1 CDEQS
6 GWMYAAVDPLT
17 SRMVDNECAWLVS
30 PEINIE
36 GADKL
41 VGQWSIWVDL
51 PRASEDIF
59 DIAPRSGDDLECVE
73 WWPWDPFGSPGWWY
87 GGPFWGTWTDDW
99 DAYAGNNW
107 LQVLWVV
114 LNDEP
119 PEPGV
124 EHMGGIFLNRHR
136 VGIPTGD
143 AGTVWEIDVWNRFN
157 DWYVEQITDALLDTM
172 YIGASDDDG
181 IASVTLMA
189 SNDGGQNWSSYAC
202 RHESEHSQWWYAPPP
217 SNEMTQ
223 GSEIWYYFEAQDLV
237 GNMAIYPPD
246 APDHYLEMSILPI
259 HGSVSD
265 PCILLVDKHGRRVPG
280 EHRDYSTVSEDYF
293 REALDILGHEYDVYD
308 VEVPSG
314 SILSDG
320 PDTCGMKYYDTQ
332 IWFTNKFN
340 AYTLLTTDQRNLI
353 SWLSQAG
360 EGKERNL
367 LLTGNDIGYE
377 LVEAGDETLGF
388 YTQWLAVEYLGDAV
402 GEATVDSVPGLRDF
416 AGGFD
421 FMTYDDCECVL
432 RGGCPWLP
440 SFDVIQPYPGIPGA
454 ELVAEY
460 VRIDLTAL
468 PAGVAYTDTSGYQ
481 AVTLGFGMEF
491 MSDAPLPTGHY
502 ASGASDRVD
511 LMANIMEYFG
521 KEPTGPGTGTEG
533 NEVFVTKLSQARPN
547 PFNPTTTIAYSLAG
561 RSNVAIRVYD
571 VAGRVVRTLV
581 DGEAEAGPHT
591 IVWDG
596 TTDSGER
603 AASGVYFVK
612 MEGTGDAGAFGKVI
626 KAVMLK

>member
-1 CDEQS
+1 
-6 GWMYAAVDPLT
+6 
-17 SRMVDNECAWLVS
+17 
-30 PEINIE
+30 
-36 GADKL
+36 
-41 VGQWSIWVDL
+41 
-51 PRASEDIF
+51 
-59 DIAPRSGDDLECVE
+59 
-73 WWPWDPFGSPGWWY
+73 
-87 GGPFWGTWTDDW
+87 
-99 DAYAGNNW
+99 
-107 LQVLWVV
+107 
-114 LNDEP
+114 
-119 PEPGV
+119 
-124 EHMGGIFLNRHR
+124 
-136 VGIPTGD
+136 
-143 AGTVWEIDVWNRFN
+143 
-157 DWYVEQITDALLDTM
+157 
-172 YIGASDDDG
+172 
-181 IASVTLMA
+181 
-189 SNDGGQNWSSYAC
+189 
-202 RHESEHSQWWYAPPP
+202 
-217 SNEMTQ
+217 MTQ

-237 GNMAIYPPD
+237 GNTAIYPSD

-259 HGSVSD
+259 HGSVAA
-265 PCILLVDKHGRRVPG
+265 PGLLLVDKHGRRVPG
-280 EHRDYSTVSEDYF
+280 EHRDYSTTSEDYF

-340 AYTLLTTDQRNLI
+340 AYTLLTTDQRNLV

-421 FMTYDDCECVL
+421 FMTHDDRECVL

-460 VRIDLTAL
+460 VRVDLTAL

-481 AVTLGFGMEF
+481 TVTLGFGMEF
-491 MSDAPLPTGHY
+491 MSDALLPTGHY

-511 LMANIMEYFG
+511 LMANIMEYF
-521 KEPTGPGTGTEG
+521 EREATGPGTGVENG
-533 NEVFVTKLSQARPN
+533 DVFVTKLGRARPN
-547 PFNPTTTIAYSLAG
+547 PFNPRTTFEYTLAG
-561 RSNVAIRVYD
+561 RSNLTIRVID
-571 VAGRVVRTLV
+571 LAGRVVRTLFA
-581 DGEAEAGPHT
+581 GERGPGEHAV
-591 IVWDG
+591 VWDG
-596 TTDSGER
+596 TTDSGKH
-603 AASGVYFVK
+603 AASGVYFIR
-612 MEGTGDAGAFGKVI
+612 MEGTGDGGSFSEVG